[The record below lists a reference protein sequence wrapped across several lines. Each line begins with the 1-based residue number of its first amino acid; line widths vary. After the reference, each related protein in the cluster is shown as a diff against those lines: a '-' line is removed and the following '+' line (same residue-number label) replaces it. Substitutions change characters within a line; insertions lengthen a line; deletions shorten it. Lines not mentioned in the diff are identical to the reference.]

1 MTNGLVVSNAIRKQ
15 RGKAKVGSNRTPA
28 LDAEE
33 IDTGRHG
40 VNVAPNLAMQT
51 AALENILTATRE
63 QEQRHELKGS
73 TGHIPEIEKPAA
85 GEGAAGFPKRTEQ
98 RLGRRSAAVPT
109 DVPSG
114 GGVGHLNLE
123 ALREE
128 EHRFD

>member
-15 RGKAKVGSNRTPA
+15 RGKAKVGSNSTPA

-40 VNVAPNLAMQT
+40 VNVAPNLAMQA

-73 TGHIPEIEKPAA
+73 TGPYPRNRKAC
-85 GEGAAGFPKRTEQ
+85 R
-98 RLGRRSAAVPT
+98 GRRCGRLS
-109 DVPSG
+109 
-114 GGVGHLNLE
+114 
-123 ALREE
+123 
-128 EHRFD
+128 